1 MEIVPSRLG
10 GRCRK
15 SGVADEPIYH
25 RGRKLVFSIM
35 VADVPW
41 DPNDIDTLIQVIT
54 DVANL
59 SVAIYEA
66 Y

>member
-1 MEIVPSRLG
+1 
-10 GRCRK
+10 
-15 SGVADEPIYH
+15 
-25 RGRKLVFSIM
+25 M
-35 VADVPW
+35 VADVPF
-41 DPNDIDTLIQVIT
+41 DPANLNTLIQVIT

>member
-1 MEIVPSRLG
+1 MRRPAES
-10 GRCRK
+10 
-15 SGVADEPIYH
+15 SF
-25 RGRKLVFSIM
+25 FSIM

-41 DPNDIDTLIQVIT
+41 DPNNLNTLLQVIT

>member
-1 MEIVPSRLG
+1 
-10 GRCRK
+10 
-15 SGVADEPIYH
+15 
-25 RGRKLVFSIM
+25 M
-35 VADVPW
+35 VADVPF
-41 DPNDIDTLIQVIT
+41 DPTNLDTLVQVIT

>member
-1 MEIVPSRLG
+1 
-10 GRCRK
+10 
-15 SGVADEPIYH
+15 
-25 RGRKLVFSIM
+25 M

-41 DPNDIDTLIQVIT
+41 DPNNIDTLIQVIT